1 MRHTF
6 RVSVK
11 AAVFNHDKTKIA
23 VIQINDDRFGL
34 PGGHMEQN
42 ETIEQAISRELFEE
56 CGITKS
62 NLQKSDF
69 FMNKTDRIIL
79 AFVGTTDQI
88 DLLSQQNEL
97 EGVPLWVDKN
107 QFTRLNINP
116 KYKDFVLKNWS

>member
-1 MRHTF
+1 
-6 RVSVK
+6 
-11 AAVFNHDKTKIA
+11 
-23 VIQINDDRFGL
+23 
-34 PGGHMEQN
+34 MEQN

-62 NLQKSDF
+62 NIQKSDF

-79 AFVGTTDQI
+79 AFVGTTDQT
-88 DLLSQQNEL
+88 DLLSQQNGL
-97 EGVPLWVDKN
+97 EGVPLWVDKD